1 MEINEATQRF
11 IADNRD
17 GDVRQLALRG
27 SRTAGVDLPFAL
39 DQIRGRQV
47 AASKMPRW
55 AATEGIVYPPHLS
68 LEQSSG
74 EPAALYKTALAGSG
88 DRYVDLTGGMGGDFS
103 IMSARFGERIYVER
117 NALLCRLARHNLP
130 LLGIEA
136 EVVEADAESYLR
148 QMMPAD
154 VVFIDPARRSD
165 SGSRT
170 YALADCSPNV
180 LDLLPLLNAK
190 ARCVIMKLSPM
201 LDWHKAVADIEGQVS
216 GGKSHESS
224 APEGQEDG
232 KCRLT
237 VAEVHILSVANEC
250 KELVLVMR
258 QGAGEQPLRLVCS
271 NDGTTFS
278 CLPSEQAAPTT
289 AAEPQAGQWLYV
301 PNASVMKGGCFGAVS
316 RQFGIGM
323 VAANSHLFCSETQL
337 SESFPGRCFRIEST
351 STMNRRQ
358 LKTALSGI
366 TQANISCRNFPIDV
380 AALRRKLRLAD
391 GGDTYIFATTTA
403 LGTHL
408 LLFCKAVKP

>member
-1 MEINEATQRF
+1 MSG
-11 IADNRD
+11 DRD

-47 AASKMPRW
+47 ATAKMPRW

-74 EPAALYKTALAGSG
+74 EPAALYKAALAGSG

-103 IMSARFGERIYVER
+103 IMSARFRERIYVER
-117 NALLCRLARHNLP
+117 NALLCGLACHNLP

-148 QMMPAD
+148 QMMPVD

-180 LDLLPLLNAK
+180 LDLLPLLNDK

-201 LDWHKAVADIEGQVS
+201 LDWHKAVADIEGQVRGRS
-216 GGKSHESS
+216 THTLGS
-224 APEGQEDG
+224 Q
-232 KCRLT
+232 R
-237 VAEVHILSVANEC
+237 V
-250 KELVLVMR
+250 
-258 QGAGEQPLRLVCS
+258 QGACACDAPRCRR
-271 NDGTTFS
+271 
-278 CLPSEQAAPTT
+278 AAPAPGVQQRRHHLQLLTHRAGSPHDSRR
-289 AAEPQAGQWLYV
+289 AAGRPVALRSQRIGDERWLLRSREPPV
-301 PNASVMKGGCFGAVS
+301 RHRHGG
-316 RQFGIGM
+316 
-323 VAANSHLFCSETQL
+323 
-337 SESFPGRCFRIEST
+337 SFPGRCFRIEST